1 MPFLS
6 NLLRSVRGN
15 RARPVLL
22 ICFPHSSEVHRRI
35 TGRWLSLMISAEK
48 KDSAKKAQSSAKG
61 RSLRGAM
68 FNCSPVRACCGNEVV
83 SEETNVNLAGIL

>member
-15 RARPVLL
+15 RARPALL
-22 ICFPHSSEVHRRI
+22 ICFPHSSEVHMRI
-35 TGRWLSLMISAEK
+35 TGMWFSLMISAEK
-48 KDSAKKAQSSAKG
+48 KDSAKQAQSSAKG